1 MVFDWFKRSLAPQGQ
16 PQPDSEAS
24 AVEPSPGSG
33 SAEPAAGDDRQSS
46 QVGPEPVPSPEP
58 AEPLRPAEA
67 PVVRPAEDSSTAPAA
82 IPDQAAAASSP
93 SPAAPAAGVDQDA
106 LAWARQAYARL
117 KAQQEAAAQ
126 EAGGA
131 GQVAAAPEPE
141 QPAVPVAAPAV
152 AAAAPAVEPVAP
164 AVEPVAG
171 APVVAETPVVPAAA
185 PVWVATV
192 APSLPP
198 PPPEVPPASAGAVP
212 AAAPVPPAG
221 SSEPSAVP
229 PSSASAFAGQQ
240 QAVVPPAV
248 ESPAAPAA
256 PADAAGVPTPAQA
269 PPAFASDIPAPES
282 PRPLSLLERAA
293 AQRQQRRQ
301 EILDTAAAAAELP
314 AAAEAIAPATSAPAA
329 PAAAEQVE
337 PSLGAFDDDFTWS
350 AEVLAAQG
358 RKVEEVSLE
367 EIDWL
372 TRLRRGLEKTRKG
385 FVAQLLDTLGDD
397 PLSADTLEDIES
409 SLLRADVG
417 VQATDRVLEALRQR
431 LNQEVVDPAEGLRF
445 LKEQLRGIL
454 EEPIT
459 ASGEGLLA
467 PERGKLNVWL
477 MVGVNGVGKTTTL
490 GKLANLAVRS
500 GYSCLIA
507 AADTFRA
514 AAVQQVSVWGERSGV
529 PVVSN
534 PSSNADPAAVVYDAI
549 GAAKAKGTELVLVD
563 TAGRLQTKHNLM
575 EELSKVRRIV
585 DKLAP
590 EAVVESLLVLDASQ
604 GQNGLRQAMAFASA
618 AGLTGVVITKLDGS
632 ARGGVALAVAS
643 EAGLPIRFVGAG
655 ETIRDLR
662 PFNSFEFVEALLG
675 S

>member
-1 MVFDWFKRSLAPQGQ
+1 V
-16 PQPDSEAS
+16 
-24 AVEPSPGSG
+24 
-33 SAEPAAGDDRQSS
+33 
-46 QVGPEPVPSPEP
+46 
-58 AEPLRPAEA
+58 
-67 PVVRPAEDSSTAPAA
+67 
-82 IPDQAAAASSP
+82 AAAA
-93 SPAAPAAGVDQDA
+93 AVDEDA

-117 KAQQEAAAQ
+117 KAQQEATAQVATAPAPESAPKSAGSVAAVQ
-126 EAGGA
+126 ATPAGSPVSALADQSSASAGLGSTSAELLSTTLEPAKTAPFAPVERPSPATAPSAEALTEAGIS
-131 GQVAAAPEPE
+131 Q
-141 QPAVPVAAPAV
+141 
-152 AAAAPAVEPVAP
+152 AAAAPAEPSPVSVPGASAP
-164 AVEPVAG
+164 P
-171 APVVAETPVVPAAA
+171 APGLSLLEIAAA
-185 PVWVATV
+185 QREQRRQEI
-192 APSLPP
+192 L
-198 PPPEVPPASAGAVP
+198 
-212 AAAPVPPAG
+212 AA
-221 SSEPSAVP
+221 
-229 PSSASAFAGQQ
+229 
-240 QAVVPPAV
+240 
-248 ESPAAPAA
+248 SPAAPAA
-256 PADAAGVPTPAQA
+256 VQLSGGAVAASPATP
-269 PPAFASDIPAPES
+269 S
-282 PRPLSLLERAA
+282 
-293 AQRQQRRQ
+293 
-301 EILDTAAAAAELP
+301 T
-314 AAAEAIAPATSAPAA
+314 APATA
-329 PAAAEQVE
+329 QDE
-337 PSLGAFDDDFTWS
+337 PSLGAFDADFTWS

-358 RKVEEVSLE
+358 RRVEDVSLE

-397 PLSADTLEDIES
+397 PLSSESLEEIES
-409 SLLRADVG
+409 NLLRADVG

-431 LNQEVVDPAEGLRF
+431 LNEEVVDPAEGLRF
-445 LKEQLRGIL
+445 LKEQLRAIL

-459 ASGEGLLA
+459 ASGRDLLA
-467 PERGKLNVWL
+467 PEKDRLNVWL
-477 MVGVNGVGKTTTL
+477 LVGVNGVGKTTTL

-534 PSSNADPAAVVYDAI
+534 PSANADPAAVVYDAI

-618 AGLTGVVITKLDGS
+618 AGLTGVVLTKLDGS

-643 EAGLPIRFVGAG
+643 EARLPIRFIGAG

-662 PFNSFEFVEALLG
+662 PFNSFEFVEALLAG
-675 S
+675 